1 MNQSNADLCPVML
14 FSGKGGVG
22 KTTLAA
28 ATAVRLARSGSKVLL
43 MSSDPAHSLSD
54 VFDIQLGAEPIRI
67 LDGLDV
73 MEVDAKEM
81 FAGAFGDAAQ
91 SMGGFGK
98 LAKMASD
105 TPGID
110 EFGAIEVLMQAL
122 ETAYHDVVIMDTAPT
137 GHTLRLLML
146 PELLDG
152 WFGTLMELRGKIAR
166 AGKLLR
172 KVFPGSKADDD
183 FDMSAELSGGR
194 DRVLRLRNLLTDG
207 DKAQIILVTIP
218 EAMSVLE
225 TSRTL
230 DMLSKSSMPVGTVLV
245 NQVQPESGDC
255 GHCERRWKIHQRE
268 LADMRRRAGTV
279 PVRVVESLPWELRGF
294 DALEKVGNL
303 AWGGDATSN

>member
-1 MNQSNADLCPVML
+1 MNPSNADLCPVML

-54 VFDIQLGAEPIRI
+54 VFDIQLGANPLRI

-73 MEVDAKEM
+73 MEVDAKAM
-81 FAGAFGDAAQ
+81 FAGAFSDAAQ

-122 ETAYHDVVIMDTAPT
+122 ESAVHDVVIMDTAPT

-172 KVFPGSKADDD
+172 RVFPGSKTEDD
-183 FDMSAELSGGR
+183 FDMTAELNGGR

-230 DMLSKSSMPVGTVLV
+230 EMLGKSSMPVGTVLV
-245 NQVQPESGDC
+245 NQVQPKSGDC
-255 GHCERRWKIHQRE
+255 DHCNRRWKIHQRE
-268 LADMRRRAGTV
+268 LEEMRRRAGGV